1 MFCSM
6 VQMMKLLK
14 KKTVVEG
21 VETKSQLK
29 YLEDAGG
36 EVVQG
41 YIFDRPL
48 PENDFVRRLEC
59 GYAEVG

>member
-1 MFCSM
+1 M

-29 YLEDAGG
+29 YLEDAGC